1 MTDKFQF
8 NRRNQFDPVAM
19 INETVELGEEWAE
32 NKTAFELLK
41 DTESSLKSDIFES
54 LRNDGH
60 NTTSAEKLIAKDDK
74 YIEHIKQK
82 NITLKKFLTSQVR
95 YESKKKLDDLLQ
107 TDEVNKR
114 HEMKMSGYQT

>member
-19 INETVELGEEWAE
+19 INETVELGEQWAE

-41 DTESSLKSDIFES
+41 DTESTLKSEIFEK
-54 LRNDGH
+54 LRSEGH
-60 NTTSAEKLIAKDDK
+60 NSTSADKLIAND
-74 YIEHIKQK
+74 
-82 NITLKKFLTSQVR
+82 KKFREHTATKKMALKQFLLSQVR
-95 YESKKKLDDLLQ
+95 YQAKQKLDDLMQ

>member
-8 NRRNQFDPVAM
+8 NKRNIFDPVAM
-19 INETVELGEEWAE
+19 INETVELGEQWAE

-82 NITLKKFLTSQVR
+82 NIALRKFLTSQVR